1 MPVGHIWKF
10 DLEEYEIRSFGMKF
24 NFSKIRIE
32 PVMLNFLATTEN
44 IRIFFDWNAV
54 KLNFLAT
61 TENTRNKIRMTELQL
76 RESGRKNS
84 GKLLFEISEILV
96 KNTRVELSY
105 LDIGDRVITKE
116 HRNSAELE

>member
-10 DLEEYEIRSFGMKF
+10 DLEQYEIRSFGMKF
-24 NFSKIRIE
+24 IFLKNRIE

-44 IRIFFDWNAV
+44 IR
-54 KLNFLAT
+54 
-61 TENTRNKIRMTELQL
+61 NTIRMTKSQL
-76 RESGRKNS
+76 RESDRKNS
-84 GKLLFEISEILV
+84 GKLLFAISEIVV

-116 HRNSAELE
+116 HRNPAEPE

>member
-1 MPVGHIWKF
+1 MPVSHIWKF

-32 PVMLNFLATTEN
+32 LVMLNFLATTEN
-44 IRIFFDWNAV
+44 IR
-54 KLNFLAT
+54 
-61 TENTRNKIRMTELQL
+61 NKIRTTKLQL

-84 GKLLFEISEILV
+84 GKLLFAISEILV

-105 LDIGDRVITKE
+105 LDIGDRVIKRAD
-116 HRNSAELE
+116 RNPTEPE

>member
-10 DLEEYEIRSFGMKF
+10 DLEEYEIRGFGMKF

-44 IRIFFDWNAV
+44 I
-54 KLNFLAT
+54 K
-61 TENTRNKIRMTELQL
+61 NKIRTTESQL
-76 RESGRKNS
+76 RESDRKNS
-84 GKLLFEISEILV
+84 WKLLFAISEIII

-116 HRNSAELE
+116 DRNSAEPE